1 MIGFYNIIKPTGV
14 SSGLIVNKIKRLTKE
29 KVGHLGTLDPAAS
42 GVLPIAVGKATRFF
56 DYFLNKD
63 KEYIALAKF
72 GVETD
77 TLDSEGEI
85 LKRKRVKNLSL
96 EDVQKSADIIKQKN
110 DQMPPLYSSKSV
122 NGIRAYDAA
131 RRNIEIELKPK
142 KVQIYDIFVEKTDM
156 KDLFKLKIHCSSG
169 TYVRSIVRDIAYNL
183 GLVATTVCIIRTG
196 SGKFRIENAQ
206 TYESI
211 ECAKETSLIRINDVL
226 RMKEIKLNQSQA
238 KALSDGKTIE
248 YLAEDGEYLCF
259 YNNEEFSVVDC
270 LNNKIKS
277 KIYLYSKEKVW

>member
-77 TLDSEGEI
+77 TLDSEGRI
-85 LKRKRVKNLSL
+85 IKKVNVSSL
-96 EDVQKSADIIKQKN
+96 TIDDVRKSADMLVGDIN
-110 DQMPPLYSSKSV
+110 QMPPLYSSKSV
-122 NGIRAYDAA
+122 NGVRAYDAA
-131 RRNIEIELKPK
+131 RKNIDIELKPK
-142 KVQIYDIFVEKTDM
+142 KVRIYDISVEETGE
-156 KDLFKLKIHCSSG
+156 KDIFKLKIHCSSG

-183 GLVATTVCIIRTG
+183 GLVATTVCIIRTS
-196 SGKFRIENAQ
+196 SGKFKIESAH
-206 TYESI
+206 TLEDI
-211 ECAKETSLIRINDVL
+211 ELNNEKCLIKINDL
-226 RMKEIKLNQSQA
+226 LKMQQIELNSMQA
-238 KALSDGKTIE
+238 KDLSNGKSVNYI
-248 YLAEDGEYLCF
+248 AENGEYLCF
-259 YNNEEFSVVDC
+259 YNGEEFSVVEC
-270 LNNKIKS
+270 LNNKIKN
-277 KIYLYSKEKVW
+277 KIYLYSKEKI